1 MDQGVNY
8 APLPGFPGYL
18 IGDDGSVW
26 SRRNGG
32 GWARTSTWRRL
43 APGLDTHGYQHVML
57 RLNGQGVTRQ
67 VHRLVLEAFV
77 GPCPPGMEC
86 CHFPDQNPTNNRL
99 ENLRWDTK
107 SKNMREKINADQVRG
122 SRHPAAKLNE
132 SDIRAI
138 HESNSLGESYASL
151 GRRFKVS
158 DTTIS
163 KIINRKKWA
172 HVQL

>member
-1 MDQGVNY
+1 MR
-8 APLPGFPGYL
+8 L
-18 IGDDGSVW
+18 
-26 SRRNGG
+26 NG
-32 GWARTSTWRRL
+32 
-43 APGLDTHGYQHVML
+43 HGYPHVIL

-86 CHFPDQNPTNNRL
+86 CHFPDQDPTNNRL

-107 SKNMREKINADQVRG
+107 SKNIRERINPDYVRG
-122 SRHPAAKLNE
+122 SRHQCAKLNE

-138 HESNSLGESYASL
+138 HELHSLGEGYASL
-151 GRRFKVS
+151 GRRFNVS

-163 KIINRKKWA
+163 KIIKRLKWA